1 MKRRAIV
8 AGNWKMNLL
17 GSDIAAYAEALAA
30 AGPPEPRVDVVL
42 FPTPVYLAL
51 AAGSMPAWAAV
62 GAQDVH
68 AEDRGAYTGDVAAAQ
83 IVDAGASWALA
94 GHSERR
100 QCHGESN
107 DEVARKAERA
117 LGAGLVPVVCVG
129 ETLEQRQR
137 DETEEVLDA
146 QLGAVLEVLAAADE
160 ANEAR
165 EAREA
170 REAKVGAVVAYE
182 PVWAIG
188 TGLSASPEIAAAVH
202 GRLRARLNGHRTG
215 LGDST
220 RILYGGS
227 VNADNCRDLIG
238 RPDIDGFLIGGASLD
253 PASFL
258 RIIRLSAGSA
268 GGSPP

>member
-1 MKRRAIV
+1 MTRTPII

-17 GSDIAAYAEALAA
+17 RADVTAYAEALTS
-30 AGPPEPRVDVVL
+30 AGPPDSQVPDNEVDVVL
-42 FPTPVYLAL
+42 FPTPVYLGL
-51 AAGSMPAWAAV
+51 AATAMPDWVAV

-100 QCHGESN
+100 QYHGESN
-107 DEVARKAERA
+107 DEVARKARRA
-117 LGAGLVPVVCVG
+117 LDAGLVPVVCVG

-137 DETEEVLDA
+137 EETEAVLDA
-146 QLGAVLEVLAAADE
+146 QLGAVLEVLAAA
-160 ANEAR
+160 AGAG
-165 EAREA
+165 
-170 REAKVGAVVAYE
+170 VGAVVAYE

-188 TGLSASPEIAAAVH
+188 TGLSASPEVAASVH
-202 GRLRARLNGHRTG
+202 GHLRARLNGHQGG

-238 RPDIDGFLIGGASLD
+238 RADIDGFLIGGASLD

-258 RIIRLSAGSA
+258 RIIRLSTGSG
-268 GGSPP
+268 GGS

>member
-1 MKRRAIV
+1 MTRTPII

-17 GSDIAAYAEALAA
+17 RADVAAYSEALAA
-30 AGPPEPRVDVVL
+30 AGPPDAAVEVVL
-42 FPTPVYLAL
+42 FPTPVYLGL
-51 AAGSMPAWAAV
+51 AATAMPDWAAV

-68 AEDRGAYTGDVAAAQ
+68 AEDGGAYTGDVAAAQ
-83 IVDAGASWALA
+83 ILDAGASWALA

-100 QCHGESN
+100 QYHGESN
-107 DEVARKAERA
+107 EDVAHKARRA
-117 LGAGLVPVVCVG
+117 LGAGLIPVVCVG
-129 ETLEQRQR
+129 ETLEERER
-137 DETEEVLDA
+137 NETEAVLDA
-146 QLGAVLEVLAAADE
+146 QLDAVLEVLAAADGL
-160 ANEAR
+160 AA
-165 EAREA
+165 
-170 REAKVGAVVAYE
+170 GAVVAYE

-202 GRLRARLNGHRTG
+202 GHLRARLNGHQTG

-258 RIIRLSAGSA
+258 RIIRLSTGSA
-268 GGSPP
+268 GGS

>member
-1 MKRRAIV
+1 MTRIPIV

-17 GSDIAAYAEALAA
+17 REDVAAYAEALAA
-30 AGPPEPRVDVVL
+30 AGPADAPVDVVL
-42 FPTPVYLAL
+42 FPTPVYLEL
-51 AAGSMPAWAAV
+51 AATAMPGWAAV

-68 AEDRGAYTGDVAAAQ
+68 AEDGGAYTGDVAAAQ
-83 IVDAGASWALA
+83 IVDAGASWTLA

-100 QCHGESN
+100 QYHGESN
-107 DEVARKAERA
+107 DDVARKARRA
-117 LGAGLVPVVCVG
+117 LGAGLIPVVCVG

-137 DETEEVLDA
+137 DETEAVLDA
-146 QLGAVLEVLAAADE
+146 QLGAVLDLLAAADG
-160 ANEAR
+160 A
-165 EAREA
+165 
-170 REAKVGAVVAYE
+170 GTSAVVAYE

-188 TGLSASPEIAAAVH
+188 TGLSASPEIAASVH
-202 GRLRARLNGHRTG
+202 GHLRGRLNGHRTG

-238 RPDIDGFLIGGASLD
+238 RSDIDGFLIGGASLD

-258 RIIRLSAGSA
+258 RIIRLSTGSA
-268 GGSPP
+268 GGS

>member
-1 MKRRAIV
+1 MTRTPII

-17 GSDIAAYAEALAA
+17 RADVAAYAEALAA
-30 AGPPEPRVDVVL
+30 GGPPNAPVDVVL
-42 FPTPVYLAL
+42 FPTPVYLRL
-51 AAGSMPAWAAV
+51 AAKSMPDWTAV

-68 AEDRGAYTGDVAAAQ
+68 AEDGGAYTGDVAAAQ
-83 IVDAGASWALA
+83 IVDAGASWVLA

-100 QCHGESN
+100 LYHRESN
-107 DEVARKAERA
+107 DDVARKARRA
-117 LGAGLVPVVCVG
+117 LGDGLSPVVCVG

-137 DETEEVLDA
+137 EETEAVLDA
-146 QLGAVLEVLAAADE
+146 QLGAVLEVLAAADG
-160 ANEAR
+160 AGAG
-165 EAREA
+165 A
-170 REAKVGAVVAYE
+170 GAVVAYE

-188 TGLSASPEIAAAVH
+188 TGLSASPGIAASVH
-202 GRLRARLNGHRTG
+202 GHLRARLSRHQAG

-238 RPDIDGFLIGGASLD
+238 RSNIDGFLIGGASLD

-258 RIIRLSAGSA
+258 RIIRLSTGSA
-268 GGSPP
+268 GGS

>member
-1 MKRRAIV
+1 MTRTPII

-17 GSDIAAYAEALAA
+17 RADVTAYAEALTS
-30 AGPPEPRVDVVL
+30 AGPPDPQVPDNEVDVVL
-42 FPTPVYLAL
+42 FPTPVYLGL
-51 AAGSMPAWAAV
+51 AVTAMPDWVAV

-68 AEDRGAYTGDVAAAQ
+68 AEDGGAYTGDVAAAQ

-100 QCHGESN
+100 QYHRES
-107 DEVARKAERA
+107 DDDVARKARQA
-117 LGAGLVPVVCVG
+117 LDAGLVPVVCVG

-137 DETEEVLDA
+137 EETEGVLDA
-146 QLGAVLEVLAAADE
+146 QLGAVLEVLAAA
-160 ANEAR
+160 
-165 EAREA
+165 
-170 REAKVGAVVAYE
+170 GAAGVVAYE

-188 TGLSASPEIAAAVH
+188 TGLSASPEVAASVH
-202 GRLRARLNGHRTG
+202 GHLRARLNGHQGG

-258 RIIRLSAGSA
+258 RIIRLSTGSA
-268 GGSPP
+268 GGSQP

>member
-1 MKRRAIV
+1 MTRTPII

-17 GSDIAAYAEALAA
+17 RADVTAYAEALAA
-30 AGPPEPRVDVVL
+30 AGPPGAQVPDIKVDVVL
-42 FPTPVYLAL
+42 FPTPVYLGL
-51 AAGSMPAWAAV
+51 AATAMPDWVAV

-68 AEDRGAYTGDVAAAQ
+68 AEDGGAYTGDVAAAQ

-100 QCHGESN
+100 QYHGESN
-107 DEVARKAERA
+107 DEVARKARRA
-117 LGAGLVPVVCVG
+117 LDAGLVPVVCVG

-137 DETEEVLDA
+137 EETEAVLDA
-146 QLGAVLEVLAAADE
+146 QLGAVLEVLAAAGG
-160 ANEAR
+160 AGVA
-165 EAREA
+165 
-170 REAKVGAVVAYE
+170 AVVAYE

-188 TGLSASPEIAAAVH
+188 TGLSASPEIAGSVH
-202 GRLRARLNGHRTG
+202 GHLRARLNGHQGG

-258 RIIRLSAGSA
+258 RIIRLSTGSA
-268 GGSPP
+268 GGSQP

>member
-17 GSDIAAYAEALAA
+17 RADVAAYAEALAA
-30 AGPPEPRVDVVL
+30 AGLPDAQVPNDKVDVVL
-42 FPTPVYLAL
+42 FPTSVYLGL
-51 AAGSMPAWAAV
+51 AVTAMPDWVAV

-68 AEDRGAYTGDVAAAQ
+68 AENGGAYTGDVAAAQ

-100 QCHGESN
+100 EYHGES
-107 DEVARKAERA
+107 DDDVASKARRA
-117 LGAGLVPVVCVG
+117 LDAGLVPVICVG

-137 DETEEVLDA
+137 DETEAILDA
-146 QLGAVLEVLAAADE
+146 QLGAVLEVLAAA
-160 ANEAR
+160 AGAG
-165 EAREA
+165 
-170 REAKVGAVVAYE
+170 VGAVVAYE

-188 TGLSASPEIAAAVH
+188 TGLSASPEVAASVH
-202 GRLRARLNGHRTG
+202 GHLRGRLNGHQTG

-258 RIIRLSAGSA
+258 RIIRLSTGSA
-268 GGSPP
+268 SGF

>member
-1 MKRRAIV
+1 MTRTPII

-17 GSDIAAYAEALAA
+17 RADVTAYAEALAA
-30 AGPPEPRVDVVL
+30 AGPPDAQVPDHKVDVVL
-42 FPTPVYLAL
+42 FPTPVYLGL
-51 AAGSMPAWAAV
+51 AATAMPDWVAV

-68 AEDRGAYTGDVAAAQ
+68 AEHGGAYTGDVAAAQ

-100 QCHGESN
+100 QYHGESN
-107 DEVARKAERA
+107 DEVARKARRA

-146 QLGAVLEVLAAADE
+146 QLGAVLEVLAAAGG
-160 ANEAR
+160 AGA
-165 EAREA
+165 
-170 REAKVGAVVAYE
+170 GAVVAYE

-188 TGLSASPEIAAAVH
+188 TGLSASPEIAASVH
-202 GRLRARLNGHRTG
+202 GHLRARLNGHQGG

-238 RPDIDGFLIGGASLD
+238 RTDIDGFLIGGASLD

-258 RIIRLSAGSA
+258 RIIRLSTGS
-268 GGSPP
+268 GDGS

>member
-1 MKRRAIV
+1 MTRTPIV

-17 GSDIAAYAEALAA
+17 REDVAAYAEALAD
-30 AGPPEPRVDVVL
+30 AGAPDARVDVVL
-42 FPTPVYLAL
+42 FPTSVHLGL
-51 AAGSMPAWAAV
+51 AAAAMPDWAAV

-68 AEDRGAYTGDVAAAQ
+68 AEDGGAYTGDVAAAQ
-83 IVDAGASWALA
+83 ILDAGASWTLA

-100 QCHGESN
+100 QRHGESN
-107 DEVARKAERA
+107 DDVARKTRRA
-117 LGAGLVPVVCVG
+117 LGAGLIPVVCVG
-129 ETLEQRQR
+129 ETLDQRQR
-137 DETEEVLDA
+137 GQTEAVLDA
-146 QLGAVLEVLAAADE
+146 QLDAVLEAFAAAHD
-160 ANEAR
+160 AG
-165 EAREA
+165 
-170 REAKVGAVVAYE
+170 VGAVVAYE

-188 TGLSASPEIAAAVH
+188 AGLSASPEIAAAVH
-202 GRLRARLNGHRTG
+202 GRLRARLNRRQAG

-238 RPDIDGFLIGGASLD
+238 RSDIDGFLIGGASLD

-268 GGSPP
+268 GAQA

>member
-1 MKRRAIV
+1 MTRIPIV

-17 GSDIAAYAEALAA
+17 RADVAAFAEAMAA
-30 AGPPEPRVDVVL
+30 AGPPDAQVDVVL
-42 FPTPVYLAL
+42 FPTPVYLEL
-51 AAGSMPAWAAV
+51 AAAAMPDWAAV

-100 QCHGESN
+100 QYHGESN
-107 DEVARKAERA
+107 DDVARKARRA
-117 LGAGLVPVVCVG
+117 LGTGLIPVVCVG
-129 ETLEQRQR
+129 ETLEQRER
-137 DETEEVLDA
+137 DETEAVLDA
-146 QLGAVLEVLAAADE
+146 QLGAVLEVLAAADG
-160 ANEAR
+160 AG
-165 EAREA
+165 
-170 REAKVGAVVAYE
+170 VGAVVAYE

-188 TGLSASPEIAAAVH
+188 TGLSASPEIAASVH
-202 GRLRARLNGHRTG
+202 GHLRARLNGHQTG

-238 RPDIDGFLIGGASLD
+238 RSDIDGFLIGGASLD

-258 RIIRLSAGSA
+258 RIIRLSTGSA
-268 GGSPP
+268 SGS

>member
-1 MKRRAIV
+1 
-8 AGNWKMNLL
+8 MNLL
-17 GSDIAAYAEALAA
+17 GPDIAAYAEALAA

-42 FPTPVYLAL
+42 FPTPVYLRL
-51 AAGSMPAWAAV
+51 ATRSMPDWAAV

-68 AEDRGAYTGDVAAAQ
+68 VEDSGAYTGDVAAKQ

-100 QCHGESN
+100 EYHGESN
-107 DEVARKAERA
+107 DDVARKARQA
-117 LGAGLVPVVCVG
+117 LGAGLTPVVCVG
-129 ETLEQRQR
+129 ETLEQRER
-137 DETEEVLDA
+137 DETEAVLDA
-146 QLGAVLEVLAAADE
+146 QLGAVLDALASAAG
-160 ANEAR
+160 AGAG
-165 EAREA
+165 A
-170 REAKVGAVVAYE
+170 GAVVAYE

-188 TGLSASPEIAAAVH
+188 TGLTASPEVAAAVH
-202 GRLRARLNGHRTG
+202 GHLRARLNGHRAG

-227 VNADNCRDLIG
+227 VNAGNCRDLIG
-238 RPDIDGFLIGGASLD
+238 RQDIDGFLIGGASLD

>member
-1 MKRRAIV
+1 MTRTPII

-17 GSDIAAYAEALAA
+17 RADVAAYAEALAA
-30 AGPPEPRVDVVL
+30 AGPPEAPVDVVL
-42 FPTPVYLAL
+42 FPTPVYLGL
-51 AAGSMPAWAAV
+51 AATAMPGWAAV

-68 AEDRGAYTGDVAAAQ
+68 AEGGGAYTGDVAAAQ

-100 QCHGESN
+100 QYHGES
-107 DEVARKAERA
+107 DDDVARKARRA
-117 LGAGLVPVVCVG
+117 LGADLSPIVCVG

-137 DETEEVLDA
+137 DETEAVLDA
-146 QLGAVLEVLAAADE
+146 QLGAVLDVLGAADG
-160 ANEAR
+160 AG
-165 EAREA
+165 
-170 REAKVGAVVAYE
+170 VGAGVAYE

-188 TGLSASPEIAAAVH
+188 TGLSASPETAAAVH
-202 GRLRARLNGHRTG
+202 GHLRARLNGHQAG

-238 RPDIDGFLIGGASLD
+238 RSDIDGFLIGGASLD

-258 RIIRLSAGSA
+258 RIIRLSTGSA
-268 GGSPP
+268 GGL

>member
-1 MKRRAIV
+1 
-8 AGNWKMNLL
+8 MNLL
-17 GSDIAAYAEALAA
+17 GPDIAAYAEALAA
-30 AGPPEPRVDVVL
+30 AGPSEPRVDVVL
-42 FPTPVYLAL
+42 FPTPVYLRL
-51 AAGSMPAWAAV
+51 AARSMPDWAAV

-100 QCHGESN
+100 EYHGESN
-107 DEVARKAERA
+107 DDVARKARQA
-117 LGAGLVPVVCVG
+117 LGAGLTPVVCVG
-129 ETLEQRQR
+129 ETLEQRER
-137 DETEEVLDA
+137 DETEAVLDA
-146 QLGAVLEVLAAADE
+146 QLGAVLDALASADG
-160 ANEAR
+160 AGG
-165 EAREA
+165 
-170 REAKVGAVVAYE
+170 GAVVAYE

-188 TGLSASPEIAAAVH
+188 TGLTASPEVAAAVH
-202 GRLRARLNGHRTG
+202 GHLRARLNGHRAG

-227 VNADNCRDLIG
+227 VNAGNCRDLIG
-238 RPDIDGFLIGGASLD
+238 RQDIDGFLIGGASLD

>member
-17 GSDIAAYAEALAA
+17 REDVAAYAEALTA
-30 AGPPEPRVDVVL
+30 AGPPDARVDVVL
-42 FPTPVYLAL
+42 FPAPVHLDL
-51 AAGSMPAWAAV
+51 AAKAMPEWAAV

-68 AEDRGAYTGDVAAAQ
+68 AEEAGAYTGDVAAAQ

-100 QCHGESN
+100 EYHGESN
-107 DEVARKAERA
+107 EDVAHKARRA
-117 LGAGLVPVVCVG
+117 LDAGLVPVVCVG
-129 ETLEQRQR
+129 ETLEQREAN
-137 DETEEVLDA
+137 ETEAVLDA
-146 QLGAVLEVLAAADE
+146 QLGAVLDVLAEADG
-160 ANEAR
+160 AG
-165 EAREA
+165 
-170 REAKVGAVVAYE
+170 VGATVAYE

-188 TGLSASPEIAAAVH
+188 TGLSASPRIAAAVH
-202 GRLRARLNGHRTG
+202 GHLRARLNGHRAG

-227 VNADNCRDLIG
+227 VNAGNCRDLIG

-253 PASFL
+253 PSSFL
-258 RIIRLSAGSA
+258 RIIRLSTGSA
-268 GGSPP
+268 GGSQP

>member
-1 MKRRAIV
+1 MTRTPIV

-17 GSDIAAYAEALAA
+17 RADVTAYAETLAA
-30 AGPPEPRVDVVL
+30 AGQPGAQVSNKKVDVVL
-42 FPTPVYLAL
+42 FPTPVHLDL
-51 AAGSMPAWAAV
+51 AATAMPDWVAV

-68 AEDRGAYTGDVAAAQ
+68 AEESGAYTGDVAAAQ
-83 IVDAGASWALA
+83 LVDAGASWALA

-100 QCHGESN
+100 QYHGESN
-107 DEVARKAERA
+107 DDVARKARQA
-117 LGAGLVPVVCVG
+117 LDAGLVPVVCVG

-146 QLGAVLEVLAAADE
+146 QLGAVLEVLAAA
-160 ANEAR
+160 AGAG
-165 EAREA
+165 
-170 REAKVGAVVAYE
+170 VGAVVAYE

-188 TGLSASPEIAAAVH
+188 TGLSASPEIAASVH
-202 GRLRARLNGHRTG
+202 GHLRARLNGHQGG

-258 RIIRLSAGSA
+258 RIIRLSTGSA
-268 GGSPP
+268 GGSQP

>member
-1 MKRRAIV
+1 MTRIPSV

-17 GSDIAAYAEALAA
+17 RADVAAFAEAMAA
-30 AGPPEPRVDVVL
+30 AGPPDAQVDVVL
-42 FPTPVYLAL
+42 FPTPVYLEL
-51 AAGSMPAWAAV
+51 AAAAMPDWAAV

-68 AEDRGAYTGDVAAAQ
+68 AEDWGAYTGDVAAAQ

-100 QCHGESN
+100 QYHGESN
-107 DEVARKAERA
+107 DDVARKARRA
-117 LGAGLVPVVCVG
+117 LGAGLIPVVCVG
-129 ETLEQRQR
+129 ETLEQRER
-137 DETEEVLDA
+137 DETEAVLDA
-146 QLGAVLEVLAAADE
+146 QLGAVLEVLAAADG
-160 ANEAR
+160 AG
-165 EAREA
+165 
-170 REAKVGAVVAYE
+170 VGAVVAYE

-188 TGLSASPEIAAAVH
+188 TGLSASPEIAASVH
-202 GRLRARLNGHRTG
+202 GHLRARLNGHQTG

-238 RPDIDGFLIGGASLD
+238 RSDIDGFLIGGASLD

-258 RIIRLSAGSA
+258 RIIRLSTGSA
-268 GGSPP
+268 GGS